1 MIASTQTNH
10 PMALSQRGQ
19 TSKTSIEYACTRLK
33 EAGLRITQ
41 PRISILT
48 TLINRSVPASIEQ
61 IHDDLPP
68 GTCDLVTVY
77 RCLAVF
83 QEIGL
88 VRLTYFHNGASAYQL
103 TLTSDTIPPYHII
116 FKKDDEVQELDA
128 ESAAELRAVIAKI
141 EGKLREA
148 GHEKISHIV
157 EFIVDNASLSERPP
171 RYAGSLRVARAA
183 YAVPAMYKHNG

>member
-10 PMALSQRGQ
+10 PLALTQKGQ
-19 TSKTSIEYACTRLK
+19 TSKSSIQYACDRLK

-48 TLINRSVPASIEQ
+48 TLINRSIPASIEQ

-83 QEIGL
+83 QQIGL
-88 VRLTYFHNGASAYQL
+88 VRLSYFYNGASAYQL

-116 FKKDDEVQELDA
+116 FKKDTEVRELDA
-128 ESAAELRAVIAKI
+128 ESAAELRAVISKI

-148 GHEKISHIV
+148 GHEKVSHIV
-157 EFIVDNASLSERPP
+157 EFFVDNDILMEMPQ
-171 RYAGSLRVARAA
+171 RYATPMKPARGT
-183 YAVPAMYKHNG
+183 YTVPVS

>member
-10 PMALSQRGQ
+10 PLALTKKGQ

-48 TLINRSVPASIEQ
+48 SLISRSIPASIEQ

-103 TLTSDTIPPYHII
+103 TLTSDTIPPYHVI

-128 ESAAELRAVIAKI
+128 ESAAELRAVITKI
-141 EGKLREA
+141 EGKLRAA
-148 GHEKISHIV
+148 GHGKISHIV
-157 EFIVDNASLSERPP
+157 EFFVDNDHLLEMPQ
-171 RYAGSLRVARAA
+171 RYAAPMRVARGT
-183 YAVPAMYKHNG
+183 YTVPVL

>member
-10 PMALSQRGQ
+10 PMALSQKGQ
-19 TSKTSIEYACTRLK
+19 TSKSSIEYACSRLR

-48 TLINRSVPASIEQ
+48 SLINRFIPASIEQ

-68 GTCDLVTVY
+68 DTCDLVTVY

-88 VRLTYFHNGASAYQL
+88 VRLSYFYNGASAYQL
-103 TLTSDTIPPYHII
+103 TLTTDTVPPYHVI
-116 FKKDDEVQELDA
+116 FKKNNEVRELDA
-128 ESAAELRAVIAKI
+128 ESAAELRVVLNKI
-141 EGKLREA
+141 ENKLRAA
-148 GHEKISHIV
+148 GHERISHIV
-157 EFIVDNASLSERPP
+157 EFFIDNAPRSLLPP
-171 RYAGSLRVARAA
+171 GRTAPGKAMPTRGA
-183 YAVPAMYKHNG
+183 YTAPAV